1 MLLTFLFSDV
11 GESVDGQHV
20 PACQFVYKYHDID
33 SVSTISARSVL
44 TMILSVLPVLVLS
57 NMVLSAPRQD
67 SRQEKPGYLQW
78 YSRLYNLNYL
88 PPDDQV
94 ADWNNPWT
102 FSPSFPTT
110 ATQQDLKPV
119 EKRSRYL
126 GKQNFRLLENPAYLS
141 LNAGHDDLDRV
152 YMNRNSV
159 PMMG

>member
-1 MLLTFLFSDV
+1 MSD
-11 GESVDGQHV
+11 
-20 PACQFVYKYHDID
+20 CQIVYKYHVIA
-33 SVSTISARSVL
+33 SVITSTTSSISRFI
-44 TMILSVLPVLVLS
+44 TMILSILSVLLLTT
-57 NMVLSAPRQD
+57 MVLSAPRQD

-102 FSPSFPTT
+102 FSPSFPPTATT
-110 ATQQDLKPV
+110 ASQQEVEPV

-126 GKQNFRLLENPAYLS
+126 GRHFRLLGNPAYLS
-141 LNAGHDDLDRV
+141 LNTDHGDLDRV
-152 YMNRNSV
+152 YMKRNSV